1 MIIMATSLLEIR
13 NLFQRFPVS
22 GGQSMEVLH
31 DINLEI
37 REQEVV
43 AILGPSGCGK
53 STLLRVVIGLEEP
66 SSGQVLYRGNL
77 QTGLNPSAGL
87 VFQNFALFPW
97 LTVHQ
102 NVAVGLSSLPL
113 DDAEREQRVRR
124 VVDAVGLAGFEEAY
138 PKELSGGMKQRVGF
152 ARALAVEPE
161 LLCMDEAFSA
171 LDVLT
176 GETLRNE
183 VIDLYTRKTSPV
195 NTILMVTHSISEAV
209 FMATRIVV
217 MGAHPGTIRAV
228 LDNPLPYPRDERQ
241 RELRMLSQ
249 KLHALIT
256 QTVIPEEPAP
266 AMVADSR
273 RPVVQSIPT
282 VSLVATIGLLE
293 VLENEGTMELFELAR
308 HVDLEFTQLL
318 LIVKAAEMFGWV
330 STPGQRVEMA
340 DEGRKFLAADINTRK
355 QLLNAKLRG
364 IFVFNLV
371 IQMLRQSEQGEVP
384 DEIILGQLALHFP
397 HERPQRILRAVVAW
411 ARYAELFKYS
421 GTRKVVYGLN
431 PAK

>member
-138 PKELSGGMKQRVGF
+138 PKELSGGMKQRVGI